1 MVMIMVVKVSDL
13 RLRDIINIV
22 DGRRLGVIKDIDIDM
37 ELGRIKALVLPGM
50 GRVFGFFGRNED
62 LVIPWENIKKIGV
75 DVILVEVQN
84 FTDPRHEA
92 L

>member
-1 MVMIMVVKVSDL
+1 MVVKISDL
-13 RLRDIINIV
+13 RLRDIINVV
-22 DGRRLGVIKDIDIDM
+22 DGRRMGVIKDIDIDM

-50 GRVFGFFGRNED
+50 GRFFGFFGRNED

-92 L
+92 Y